1 MSNTEYKSLTFT
13 GYKKNEPD
21 TNRKF
26 TGCIPIME
34 EFSGEAVISALKLY
48 EYVHEGMDIRIF
60 NAKFHTNNGELEIK
74 KSIY

>member
-1 MSNTEYKSLTFT
+1 
-13 GYKKNEPD
+13 
-21 TNRKF
+21 
-26 TGCIPIME
+26 ME

-60 NAKFHTNNGELEIK
+60 NAKFHTNNDELEIK